1 MKFRELGISGLK
13 ASVVALGAWAIGGW
27 MWGKTDKQAA
37 IKAIQIS
44 IEHGIN
50 LIDTAPAYGFGNS
63 EKIVGEAIR
72 GRRDKVILATKLG
85 LVWHIQQG
93 KFFFASNE
101 KGPSDDGE
109 LKIYKY
115 LSPKSIRYEIENS
128 LRRLGVETID
138 LYQTHW
144 QDPTTPIV
152 DSMAEL
158 LKLKEEGKIRA
169 IGVCNVTLEQLKE
182 YRKVGIVDAD
192 QEKYSMLDREHEAD
206 LLPFCQK
213 NKIAFLAYSP
223 LAHGLLTGKISP
235 ERKYDE
241 GDQRLSNKRY
251 KPEALNTVKQ
261 MLDEF
266 NPISEEHSVSI
277 AQLVIAWT
285 YHQPGCSHVLVGAR
299 KPQHA
304 AENALAGDI
313 HLSNAELTIISKIIE
328 KYEGKIPSKK

>member
-1 MKFRELGISGLK
+1 MKYRELGKSGIK
-13 ASVVALGAWAIGGW
+13 ASVVALGGWAIGGW

-63 EKIVGEAIR
+63 EKIVGEAIL
-72 GRRDKVILATKLG
+72 GRREKVILATKLG

-109 LKIYKY
+109 LKVYKY

-144 QDPTTPIV
+144 QDPTTPIA
-152 DSMAEL
+152 DTMAEL
-158 LKLKEEGKIRA
+158 LKLKNEGKIRA
-169 IGVCNVTLEQLKE
+169 IGVSNATLEQLKE
-182 YRKVGIVDAD
+182 YRKVGIIDAD
-192 QEKYSMLDREHEAD
+192 QEKYSMLDREHEDD
-206 LLPFCQK
+206 LLPFCQ
-213 NKIAFLAYSP
+213 NHKIAFLAYAP
-223 LAHGLLTGKISP
+223 LAHGLLTRKISP

-241 GDQRLSNKRY
+241 GDQRLSNQRY
-251 KPEALNTVKQ
+251 KPEALKTVKQ

-266 NPISEEHSVSI
+266 NPITEEHNISI

-304 AENALAGDI
+304 VENALAGDI
-313 HLSNAELTIISKIIE
+313 HLSDANLKVMSKIIE
-328 KYEGKIPSKK
+328 KYKGKIPSKE